1 MQPEFQLLAYF
12 SAPLLLFTE
21 QAEPIL
27 SGLQILLPSLKLQ
40 KINILT
46 VQSKSAKLLWA
57 CRVVKNVT
65 FLP

>member
-46 VQSKSAKLLWA
+46 VQSKSAKLL
-57 CRVVKNVT
+57 
-65 FLP
+65 